1 MDKISVRD
9 ICNAAHGEIYS
20 GNEKRAGE
28 VYVDNVTSNSKEV
41 AKGTLFI
48 CVKGERTDGHKY
60 IPQAV
65 AQGAVCVLISEDMDC
80 QDIPDEF
87 YFIKVS
93 DTLKA
98 FQAVAA
104 WYRKRYEIPVIGVS
118 GSVGKTTTKEMIAC
132 ALSAGKNVVKTI
144 GNKNSQLGV
153 ALMMFEIDKDT
164 EIAVIEMGIS
174 EKGEMDRLTH
184 IAAPETAVVTNIG
197 VSHIANLGSRDNIR
211 KEKLCITHGFEN
223 QGILYL
229 CGNDDMLKNVTVD
242 SPEISGT
249 DRIIFYGSADN
260 CNVCAYNIQN
270 DGEKTSF
277 DVNMENKA
285 SVHVNLSVPGINNV
299 QNACAALCIAAYYG
313 VDLNKAAQRLSE
325 YTPMAMRGQTYD
337 INGAVIIDDT
347 YNSSPDSVKSA
358 LNVLWDRKCGGKRIA
373 VLADI
378 LELGEVSGE
387 LHSELGEYISG
398 AYSDGKRTD
407 VLITYGEAAKH
418 IADAAGK
425 RDGIEVMSFDSRED
439 ITEYLKARLN
449 PGDVVLIKG
458 SRGMKMDEIVNA
470 LK

>member
-65 AQGAVCVLISEDMDC
+65 AQGAVCVLISEDIDC
-80 QDIPDEF
+80 QGIPDEC

-174 EKGEMDRLTH
+174 EKGEMDRLTR

-270 DGEKTSF
+270 DGK
-277 DVNMENKA
+277 K
-285 SVHVNLSVPGINNV
+285 
-299 QNACAALCIAAYYG
+299 
-313 VDLNKAAQRLSE
+313 
-325 YTPMAMRGQTYD
+325 
-337 INGAVIIDDT
+337 
-347 YNSSPDSVKSA
+347 
-358 LNVLWDRKCGGKRIA
+358 
-373 VLADI
+373 
-378 LELGEVSGE
+378 
-387 LHSELGEYISG
+387 LHL
-398 AYSDGKRTD
+398 
-407 VLITYGEAAKH
+407 
-418 IADAAGK
+418 
-425 RDGIEVMSFDSRED
+425 M
-439 ITEYLKARLN
+439 
-449 PGDVVLIKG
+449 
-458 SRGMKMDEIVNA
+458 
-470 LK
+470 